1 MVADYAVLCT
11 LWNWIL
17 FVIDNKRVDLIWRV
31 PDSRADIVKDYCAY
45 QAMHS
50 LITMGVVGFY
60 FNSIAYRKSVSILS
74 FLALDVGLALCL
86 LFSFQHHQ
94 IVISVM
100 TAAFLVVSIV
110 MQSISSKSLRLYL
123 CFILLLSLSV
133 LLLIHSCIRLV
144 LLLIPIRWSFSLTFI
159 NTAKKVIMEVQSVAI
174 LFCFASQLLIITLI
188 RCCGLS
194 LPHWLCVAPSCC
206 LLCMFLLVHYFI
218 QVVFLL
224 HRRGFC
230 SYLHPVP
237 TATLPSTSSIPY
249 FIVFASK
256 LCLCVCFIVLVFY
269 ATQEPSQLVVGRIWQ
284 WCSITLLLFG
294 ISSTAMLITA
304 WDAVGKENQ
313 LLLTESVV

>member
-1 MVADYAVLCT
+1 
-11 LWNWIL
+11 
-17 FVIDNKRVDLIWRV
+17 
-31 PDSRADIVKDYCAY
+31 
-45 QAMHS
+45 
-50 LITMGVVGFY
+50 MGVVGFY

-110 MQSISSKSLRLYL
+110 IQSISSKSIRLYL
-123 CFILLLSLSV
+123 CCILLLFVSV

-224 HRRGFC
+224 HVLSLLRLNGRDGASAPIFIPFPQPL
-230 SYLHPVP
+230 YPAPPPFP
-237 TATLPSTSSIPY
+237 TS
-249 FIVFASK
+249 
-256 LCLCVCFIVLVFY
+256 LCLPPSYASVC
-269 ATQEPSQLVVGRIWQ
+269 A
-284 WCSITLLLFG
+284 LLFWYSTPLKSLRG
-294 ISSTAMLITA
+294 WSWGGFGSGAPSLCSSLAFHP
-304 WDAVGKENQ
+304 Q
-313 LLLTESVV
+313 PC